1 MKAVAM
7 VAAAMVLFSAS
18 ATQAQDKEYNNYF
31 SDPAVYQ
38 RADLSRALK
47 AFESCLATDNAGVQ
61 ESAMAHLAM
70 LKLVIPAVDAA
81 KISSQLEELSTSAA
95 APGTRYKAYIAS
107 QVYKNP
113 ELFAG
118 ERGMSY
124 GSGDELFNALA
135 ARLQTSLL
143 SYSGK

>member
-1 MKAVAM
+1 
-7 VAAAMVLFSAS
+7 
-18 ATQAQDKEYNNYF
+18 
-31 SDPAVYQ
+31 
-38 RADLSRALK
+38 
-47 AFESCLATDNAGVQ
+47 
-61 ESAMAHLAM
+61 M